1 MYFLD
6 TIHVYIAM
14 TQIFVVCEIVIS
26 FGSITMIIMILHP
39 DKIKLHF
46 DEDHEAA
53 VGVKFNGLTSH

>member
-1 MYFLD
+1 
-6 TIHVYIAM
+6 M

-39 DKIKLHF
+39 DKIKVHF
-46 DEDHEAA
+46 DVDHEAA